1 MVWLILNLCV
11 ISCSYLKIFFRRRRC
26 MLIIYRFTASLNEP
40 HQIEL
45 NLEDTD
51 CTDLPIGIFRPFSN
65 LCMVRSGQVIQL
77 LNIFK
82 RLKEIWLIFSEM
94 CNKTSLMYCGLCC
107 TYVDDLNSYPQLKH
121 FFAKRILQI
130 I

>member
-40 HQIEL
+40 HRIEL
-45 NLEDTD
+45 NWED

-65 LCMVRSGQVIQL
+65 LCMARSGQVILL

-82 RLKEIWLIFSEM
+82 RLKDIWLIFSEM
-94 CNKTSLMYCGLCC
+94 CNKTSLIYCGLCG
-107 TYVDDLNSYPQLKH
+107 T
-121 FFAKRILQI
+121 
-130 I
+130 